1 MTGRCIWVD
10 TNCLS
15 VLGFSPSIT
24 CKTGKWSRY
33 HGFAATPAAATAAS
47 AAMPQPAAPT
57 PAAPPASAE
66 TDDVG
71 APLRTAGH
79 SFQSAFRAAI
89 LALPAA
95 SRALLAIA
103 VPPHRWRTPPPPQHR
118 LPPNALATK
127 LATPPPRTG
136 LAMLEPY
143 RWFAGREVQADRRG
157 GWASPFWVKC
167 GQEGDRGSRRAGCR
181 GLALGGTSSVPMVSS
196 NGCQTSAPSF
206 PCRRFRAVRKSAG
219 ADEHRLFVRGE
230 LQCCT
235 RGGHLFCTQPP
246 AAAPPAVAAL
256 EAVGGSAA
264 APKVP
269 ELRSGPRTGLRWS
282 PRRSASNRETR

>member
-95 SRALLAIA
+95 SRALLA
-103 VPPHRWRTPPPPQHR
+103 PPPAIAGPA
-118 LPPNALATK
+118 PPLAD
-127 LATPPPRTG
+127 A
-136 LAMLEPY
+136 A
-143 RWFAGREVQADRRG
+143 
-157 GWASPFWVKC
+157 
-167 GQEGDRGSRRAGCR
+167 
-181 GLALGGTSSVPMVSS
+181 
-196 NGCQTSAPSF
+196 
-206 PCRRFRAVRKSAG
+206 
-219 ADEHRLFVRGE
+219 
-230 LQCCT
+230 
-235 RGGHLFCTQPP
+235 P
-246 AAAPPAVAAL
+246 AAAPPAAERTCHQARDASTENRTGHVG
-256 EAVGGSAA
+256 AVPVVCRPRGAGGQAGRLGQPVLGQVRSGGGSRQQA
-264 APKVP
+264 
-269 ELRSGPRTGLRWS
+269 SGVQGAGLGRNVFGS
-282 PRRSASNRETR
+282 HGV